1 MISLLKSIM
10 DINLFLLIFLSL
22 VTGVLSGFVGVG
34 GKFIMTPAR
43 IILGLP
49 AQFAVDTG
57 IFWVMG
63 NSIIGTLKHRRL
75 GNTDIKLGLILIF
88 FIIPGIEVGIR
99 LLNVS
104 INSGMSETAVV
115 AVVT

>member
-1 MISLLKSIM
+1 
-10 DINLFLLIFLSL
+10 
-22 VTGVLSGFVGVG
+22 
-34 GKFIMTPAR
+34 MTPAR

-63 NSIIGTLKHRRL
+63 NSIIDTLRHRRL